1 MECKICGNRKE
12 NKEFKIKEMMFGFK
26 DEFAYIKC
34 SKCGCLFIKEIPE
47 NMSKYYPSDF
57 GSFDDFTKGLKNLIM
72 QLAKREISRYTIF
85 NRGFVGRLFYK
96 SFLHTSP
103 ASLSHI
109 NIKLSKDSRIL
120 DVGCGSGSFLY
131 ALSELGFINLL
142 GIDPYI
148 EKDICYKNGLN
159 VIKKSI
165 CDVEQR
171 KYNLIMFHHSFEHI
185 ADPLQTLSCVNNL
198 LSSDGTCLIRIPVI
212 DQWAWRNYKTNWVQI
227 DAPRHFFLHSIK
239 SMKILAENAGLEI
252 KHIVYDSYELQFYGS
267 EQYKRDIPL
276 RAKNSYLIEPSKSIF
291 SKKEIKI
298 FKESAKKLNS
308 KNDGDQAAFYLKKIS
323 TGF

>member
-1 MECKICGNRKE
+1 MKCKICGNGKE

-26 DEFAYIKC
+26 DEFTYIKC
-34 SKCGCLFIKEIPE
+34 SNCGCLFIKEIPE
-47 NMSKYYPSDF
+47 NMSKYYPPDF
-57 GSFDDFTKGLKNLIM
+57 GSFDDFTKGFKNLIM

-85 NRGFVGRLFYK
+85 NNGFVGKLLYK

-109 NIKLSKDSRIL
+109 KLTKNSRIL

-131 ALSELGFINLL
+131 ALSELGFRNLL

-165 CDVEQR
+165 CDVKGE
-171 KYNLIMFHHSFEHI
+171 YDLIMFHHSFEHI
-185 ADPLQTLSCVNNL
+185 ADPFLTLSSVNNL
-198 LSSDGTCLIRIPVI
+198 LSSDGTCLIRVPVV
-212 DQWAWRNYKTNWVQI
+212 DQWAWRNYKTDWVQI

-239 SMKILAENAGLEI
+239 SMKILAENIGLKI
-252 KHIVYDSYELQFYGS
+252 KYIVYDSYELQFYGS
-267 EQYKRDIPL
+267 EQYKKDIFL
-276 RAKNSYLIEPSKSIF
+276 RAKNSYLMNPSKSTF

-298 FKESAKKLNS
+298 FKENAKKLNS
-308 KNDGDQAAFYLKKIS
+308 ENDGDQAAFYLKKVKKDH
-323 TGF
+323 FV